1 MQQRYLSSKTHQKR
15 VKNKKPKENQT
26 LLLTVFPNFAI
37 LYGQKKEGLHRPHLA
52 LRLRGSDVFCF
63 SRVRKA
69 ASDGA
74 FPSVFF
80 IFVFTVWRCLT
91 ISSMEHQ
98 INEEIRDKEVRLI
111 DADGNQLGVVP
122 IAKAQEAAAAK
133 NLDLV
138 KIAPHAVPPVCR
150 VMDYGKFRFE
160 QAKRE
165 KEARKNQHVVEIKEI
180 RLSPGIDVNDFNVKT
195 NHAKRF
201 LKEGNKVKVSVRFRG
216 REVTH
221 SSIGLDLLRRFAE
234 NCSDIGSME
243 KAPKLEGRQMI
254 MFLAP
259 KKDTPKKDAKKSGRK
274 GKSGK
279 PQQEPQTESS
289 DS

>member
-1 MQQRYLSSKTHQKR
+1 MFSAFRMGERQRR
-15 VKNKKPKENQT
+15 A
-26 LLLTVFPNFAI
+26 VFI
-37 LYGQKKEGLHRPHLA
+37 RP
-52 LRLRGSDVFCF
+52 
-63 SRVRKA
+63 
-69 ASDGA
+69 
-74 FPSVFF
+74 FF
-80 IFVFTVWRCLT
+80 IFVITVWRCLT

-98 INEEIRDKEVRLI
+98 INEEIRDREVRLI

-122 IAKAQEAAAAK
+122 IAKAQETAAAK

-138 KIAPHAVPPVCR
+138 KIAPQAVPPVCR

-180 RLSPGIDVNDFNVKT
+180 RLSPGIDVNDFNVKA

-234 NCSDIGSME
+234 NCLEIGSME

-259 KKDTPKKDAKKSGRK
+259 KKDTPKKDVKKGGHK
-274 GKSGK
+274 EKSDK
-279 PQQEPQTESS
+279 PQQASETSNS
-289 DS
+289 